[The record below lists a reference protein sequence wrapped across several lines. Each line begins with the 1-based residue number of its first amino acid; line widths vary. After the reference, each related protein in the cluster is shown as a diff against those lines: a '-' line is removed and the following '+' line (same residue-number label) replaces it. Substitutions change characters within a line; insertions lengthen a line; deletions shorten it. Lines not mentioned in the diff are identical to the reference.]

1 MFSLTISHIFR
12 TSYSSNNFNKLC
24 FPGYE
29 RPARCCWVSTSALY
43 LTPVHVH
50 DRFSSTS
57 FGTVEP
63 RLTITSLLRPG
74 PYGPTVAALTE
85 FLCTDIQTQFAVLFL
100 HCPPLLTSEQP
111 RNSTKV
117 KGYARGA
124 SDARSEV
131 ALARNRRLLLFLKLS
146 KQIKNAFTFWISL
159 MSFLFSTIKNHNFGQ
174 LRKAV
179 LECSECALPREGD
192 APLRLIV

>member
-1 MFSLTISHIFR
+1 M
-12 TSYSSNNFNKLC
+12 
-24 FPGYE
+24 
-29 RPARCCWVSTSALY
+29 
-43 LTPVHVH
+43 H

-131 ALARNRRLLLFLKLS
+131 ALARNRPLLLFLKLS
-146 KQIKNAFTFWISL
+146 KQIKNAFTF
-159 MSFLFSTIKNHNFGQ
+159 
-174 LRKAV
+174 
-179 LECSECALPREGD
+179 
-192 APLRLIV
+192 